1 MKKYE
6 PIPIPLKQRL
16 RELRV
21 RVLPVFVFLL
31 SGVIVAMLWSDKVSS
46 PGMIGKVIADAST
59 VSSPANGTLSN
70 FYYNSFDFVE
80 EGQLLGQIHR
90 TDSLLLNAKLDELR
104 AEIDLIT
111 ESLNLTAGEQRTRIN
126 LEELKI
132 EEMNTRISLARADL
146 NRHRAL
152 ADFNRVAEM
161 WERELVSDQ
170 EYEIAKAELE
180 LLNVQVT
187 EYAELINY
195 LSERIKDL
203 EQFTGY
209 DTRGDRDPI
218 LAAIKIQEQ
227 RMETLMAESAP
238 IPVYASQSGVI
249 SSILGKT
256 GEYVRTGDEIMKI
269 ESREPSYI
277 LGYVRQ
283 PFSVEPEKGITVEVR
298 TRKAGRAFFNGQIE
312 EIGGHITLIDQNMQR
327 PGSMYESGLPVKI
340 SIAERGDIRLT
351 PGEIVDIVILN

>member
-1 MKKYE
+1 MKRYE

-21 RVLPVFVFLL
+21 RVLPIFVFVL

-59 VSSPANGTLSN
+59 VSSPANGTLTH
-70 FYYNSFDFVE
+70 FYYNSFDYVE

-111 ESLNLTAGEQRTRIN
+111 ESLNLTAGEQRTRMN

-132 EEMNTRISLARADL
+132 EEINSRIALARSEL
-146 NRHRAL
+146 NRSRAQSNFQRASEL
-152 ADFNRVAEM
+152 RSQALISEQEFERAET
-161 WERELVSDQ
+161 
-170 EYEIAKAELE
+170 ELE
-180 LLNVQVT
+180 LLKT
-187 EYAELINY
+187 EVREYTDLIQY
-195 LSERIKDL
+195 LSERIAIL
-203 EQFTGY
+203 EVFTGY
-209 DTRGDRDPI
+209 DTRNDRDPI

-227 RMETLMAESAP
+227 RMETLMAETAP

-249 SSILGKT
+249 STIIGNS

-269 ESREPSYI
+269 ESREPAYI
-277 LGYVRQ
+277 IGYVRQ
-283 PFSVEPEKGITVEVR
+283 PFSIEPERGIEVEVR
-298 TRKAGRAFFNGQIE
+298 TRKAGRAFFYGRIE
-312 EIGGHITLIDQNMQR
+312 EIGGHITMIDPHMQR